1 MPTLVPEGFLIRDKM
16 KEAGEMEGVR
26 IRPCAVRA
34 SGNKDRVCFLLPE
47 SFKLICQ
54 GHQMFVWQSGNME

>member
-1 MPTLVPEGFLIRDKM
+1 MRQDERSR
-16 KEAGEMEGVR
+16 GEMEGVR

-34 SGNKDRVCFLLPE
+34 LGNRDRVCFLLPE

-54 GHQMFVWQSGNME
+54 GHQMFVWQSGNVE